1 MNLKYILGK
10 DGKLVF
16 MRIEKHS
23 KKFHVS
29 QRGAATGGVIVT
41 IALLINPKQFGAKSI
56 RFTNKIH

>member
-1 MNLKYILGK
+1 MGK

-23 KKFHVS
+23 KKFHLS
-29 QRGAATGGVIVT
+29 QRGAATGGFIVT
-41 IALLINPKQFGAKSI
+41 IALLINPKQFGAKFI